1 MDPIRSLAFG
11 LSEGLL
17 QAALGTGVSLTRCGI
32 DSLPKPTFTSAVEIR
47 SGTHRESRCINELL
61 GKGTKTESSR
71 KNEAN
76 GSRSLKSRTVSA
88 IHCDVQLG
96 RVSEIPFSFD
106 QLHQFSCLVH
116 ICRFSSRN
124 VA

>member
-1 MDPIRSLAFG
+1 MDPIWSLVFG

-17 QAALGTGVSLTRCGI
+17 QAALGTGVSLTRSGI

-61 GKGTKTESSR
+61 GKGTRRESFR

-76 GSRSLKSRTVSA
+76 GNRSLKSRTVSA
-88 IHCDVQLG
+88 IHCDVSLG
-96 RVSEIPFSFD
+96 GFPKYLSVLIIF
-106 QLHQFSCLVH
+106 
-116 ICRFSSRN
+116 ISSLALSISADSPRGT
-124 VA
+124 

>member
-1 MDPIRSLAFG
+1 MLIDPMWSLAFG

-17 QAALGTGVSLTRCGI
+17 QAAFGTGVSLTRSGI
-32 DSLPKPTFTSAVEIR
+32 DSLPKPTFTRAVEIC

-76 GSRSLKSRTVSA
+76 GSRSLESRTASA
-88 IHCDVQLG
+88 IHCDVSLG
-96 RVSEIPFSFD
+96 EFRKYLGVLRSF
-106 QLHQFSCLVH
+106 
-116 ICRFSSRN
+116 ICSIR
-124 VA
+124 